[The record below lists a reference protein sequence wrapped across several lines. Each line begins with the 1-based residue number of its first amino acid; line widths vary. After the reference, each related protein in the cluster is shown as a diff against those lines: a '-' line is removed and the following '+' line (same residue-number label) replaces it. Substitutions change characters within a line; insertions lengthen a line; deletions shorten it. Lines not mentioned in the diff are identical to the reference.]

1 MKWRKHHRRRSSRPL
16 RQLLSVPMRSS
27 AFGDGG
33 ITDVSPADSRP
44 GTYTYNDAGS
54 TRWDHE
60 GRVFAVP
67 KHFPAV
73 NGLRTEINQFAGLGI
88 TDVTNWTQTNAAIA
102 YAGGGEYLITGLDG
116 GTGDF
121 VIAPTILSGTSV
133 VGLDEGCCMWIKA
146 TADGDI
152 GTDAVITLDR
162 ASGGSSVAS
171 AVTITLTADYQPVGV
186 PAVTGVT
193 SNTGWT
199 VKVSGA
205 ASSSATNCTI
215 KDPTGVDLTSRG
227 NAVLPIP
234 IQVDV
239 PDENAREIYTTA
251 NALGSVNNA
260 DSTTGVTSSGADVFR
275 SQQAEVPDGYLN
287 AIEVSSNV
295 TPFGTARL
303 YFDLDASFSLVD
315 GKRYTISYWLRHVG
329 TGGAW
334 AAKLGQDSVVNTNPT
349 TLTNVTSSDTTWT
362 YYEVPFTHSADT
374 QYFGVRENNASNNGG
389 AFITGL
395 SIKEAATGIEQFSD
409 TNGNTVAS
417 GIITAASG
425 DELHPFHFEQV
436 KSGANR
442 TRTHQVMDQ
451 YTPWSATD
459 SVVADERRLPT
470 DWMTNYNRQF
480 CFYADGAGTTGG
492 SEPDWSSATDAGD
505 TVSDNG
511 ITWTAVLATNRGL
524 TIEPATTQD
533 ISDAG
538 VAASGGS
545 ASTYPTAWAENG
557 TDGAQVDVV
566 GYGVSPINPDYQ
578 YVDLQFSN
586 SSGSNKTPVVA
597 FVTSSITGMSQ
608 GDNVAVSAWVQL
620 IAGTVQGDLMLNVS
634 ERDSGDVYLVTTGG
648 SITPT
653 AEFDRLSVVATLTDA
668 SVDRYRPQIRVTD
681 LPDGA
686 DFTIRVTMPNSCQQ
700 DHVFSFVPTQSTRT
714 TQEGAMTYPI
724 ENFDNDNFLSLVDMS
739 FGVAIQ
745 DLSSLQ
751 SLISINAT
759 SAATSLL
766 TASATGKMQTTDGS
780 TFGGVFPS
788 DVANEIYR
796 IANHHKDGANFGLRL
811 LRATAGGS
819 YQAEWS
825 VSFDGAF
832 ITTRGNIA
840 LCPSITIPVTFH
852 GLRFMPGLDFQTAAD
867 ANPYQSFDDLRYV

>member
-1 MKWRKHHRRRSSRPL
+1 
-16 RQLLSVPMRSS
+16 
-27 AFGDGG
+27 
-33 ITDVSPADSRP
+33 
-44 GTYTYNDAGS
+44 
-54 TRWDHE
+54 
-60 GRVFAVP
+60 
-67 KHFPAV
+67 
-73 NGLRTEINQFAGLGI
+73 
-88 TDVTNWTQTNAAIA
+88 
-102 YAGGGEYLITGLDG
+102 
-116 GTGDF
+116 
-121 VIAPTILSGTSV
+121 
-133 VGLDEGCCMWIKA
+133 
-146 TADGDI
+146 
-152 GTDAVITLDR
+152 
-162 ASGGSSVAS
+162 
-171 AVTITLTADYQPVGV
+171 
-186 PAVTGVT
+186 
-193 SNTGWT
+193 
-199 VKVSGA
+199 
-205 ASSSATNCTI
+205 
-215 KDPTGVDLTSRG
+215 
-227 NAVLPIP
+227 
-234 IQVDV
+234 
-239 PDENAREIYTTA
+239 
-251 NALGSVNNA
+251 
-260 DSTTGVTSSGADVFR
+260 
-275 SQQAEVPDGYLN
+275 
-287 AIEVSSNV
+287 
-295 TPFGTARL
+295 
-303 YFDLDASFSLVD
+303 
-315 GKRYTISYWLRHVG
+315 
-329 TGGAW
+329 
-334 AAKLGQDSVVNTNPT
+334 
-349 TLTNVTSSDTTWT
+349 
-362 YYEVPFTHSADT
+362 
-374 QYFGVRENNASNNGG
+374 
-389 AFITGL
+389 
-395 SIKEAATGIEQFSD
+395 
-409 TNGNTVAS
+409 
-417 GIITAASG
+417 
-425 DELHPFHFEQV
+425 
-436 KSGANR
+436 
-442 TRTHQVMDQ
+442 MDQ

-470 DWMTNYNRQF
+470 DWMTNYNRQLG
-480 CFYADGAGTTGG
+480 FYADGAGTTGG
-492 SEPDWSSATDAGD
+492 SEPDWSTATDAGD

-511 ITWTAVLATNRGL
+511 ITWTAVLCDDRGF

-597 FVTSSITGMSQ
+597 FVTSSITGVSQ